1 MCDFCKDIGTDE
13 KALLTHEMEIGNGNI
28 CECGV
33 YVYRQNGKVYLSLC
47 DAEYGEHAYME
58 IHNCPICGRNLSEDK

>member
-28 CECGV
+28 CEYGV
-33 YVYRQNGKVYLSLC
+33 YLYRQNGKVYLSLC

-58 IHNCPICGRNLSEDK
+58 IHNCPMCGRNISEDK

>member
-28 CECGV
+28 CEYGV
-33 YVYRQNGKVYLSLC
+33 YIYRQNGKVYLSLC

-58 IHNCPICGRNLSEDK
+58 IHNCPICGRNLSEEK